1 MSFHPNEIA
10 RRARV
15 ASFIVLGTFLFL
27 TGAFFR
33 TQVVQHERFALK
45 SEQNRLREVPLPAPR
60 GIIRDRFGAVIA
72 ENVPGYSVSILGQSA
87 DSLRATLQ
95 RLSATIPL
103 APSQIEETVRKYRRD
118 PTRPTVVL
126 PDADFPVIS
135 VLEEHALDFP
145 GLIIQSAPKRSYP
158 HGPAVSAFVG
168 YTREITEGQL
178 AAPQYADYEPGQ
190 QIGVSGLESQYEKL
204 LRGRE
209 GTRFVEY
216 DARGR
221 EVRRG
226 AGGRQDLPPLG
237 APDLN
242 TNIDLGLQLYVA
254 DSVFGDSLVG
264 GLLAMN
270 PRTGEVLALHSAP
283 SFDPNWFIGRL
294 SDERYSELS
303 THPGKPLYNKVMQ
316 GRYPPASTF
325 KLATAIIGMQNNVV
339 RLTDRMPEPCTG
351 GFVYGNRRFRCWEPA
366 GHGDITLSRAIELS
380 CDVYFYQL
388 GIRIGLSRLLDGAT
402 AMKFR
407 ERTGIDLP
415 GESSPQWPASR
426 EYWDKRWGPRGWTE
440 AVILNLSIGQGE
452 NDQTVTSMARFYS
465 ALATGGMAVRPEIV
479 KGRVEREQIFQ
490 LTPEQMLGL
499 RNAMAGVVSAT
510 GTAGSAAIRG
520 VVLAGKTGTAQ
531 MPPPLTDHAWFVG
544 FAPAEDPKILV
555 SVLLVNRQHGYNA
568 ARAASKTIEHYL
580 RQAVAPIVDIEGNR

>member
-15 ASFIVLGTFLFL
+15 ASFILMGTFLFL
-27 TGAFFR
+27 VGAFFR
-33 TQVVQHERFALK
+33 TQVVQHERFALR

-60 GIIRDRFGAVIA
+60 GIIRDRNGAVIA
-72 ENVPGYSVSILGQSA
+72 ENVPGYSVSLLGQSA

-95 RLSATIPL
+95 RLSATVPL
-103 APSQIEETVRKYRRD
+103 TPSQIEETVRKYRRD

-126 PDADFPVIS
+126 PDADFAVIS

-158 HGPAVSAFVG
+158 HGPAVAAFVG
-168 YTREITEGQL
+168 YTREITEAQL
-178 AAPQYADYEPGQ
+178 AAPQYSDYEPGQ
-190 QIGVSGLESQYEKL
+190 QIGVSGLEAQYEKV

-226 AGGRQDLPPLG
+226 AGGRQDLPPEG
-237 APDLN
+237 APDLQ
-242 TNIDLGLQLYVA
+242 TNIDLALQVYVA
-254 DSVFGDSLVG
+254 DSVFGDSLIG
-264 GLLAMN
+264 GIMAMN

-294 SDERYSELS
+294 SDERYNELS
-303 THPGKPLYNKVMQ
+303 TNPGKPLYNKVMQ

-339 RLTDRMPEPCTG
+339 RLGDRMPEPCRG
-351 GFVYGNRRFRCWEPA
+351 GFMYGNRYFKCWEKA
-366 GHGDITLSRAIELS
+366 GHGDITLARAIEVS
-380 CDVYFYQL
+380 CDTYFYQL
-388 GIRIGLSRLLDGAT
+388 GIRIGLNRLLDGAT

-415 GESSPQWPASR
+415 GESAPQWPASR
-426 EYWDKRWGPRGWTE
+426 EYFDKRYGRNWTE

-465 ALATGGMAVRPEIV
+465 ALATGGMAVKPEIV
-479 KGRVEREQIFQ
+479 RARLEREQIFQ
-490 LTPEQMLGL
+490 LTPEQMAGL
-499 RNAMAGVVSAT
+499 RDAMKGVVTST
-510 GTAGSAAIRG
+510 GTAGSAAIQG

-531 MPPPLTDHAWFVG
+531 MPYPLKDHSWFVG
-544 FAPAEDPKILV
+544 FAPADDPKILV
-555 SVLLVNRQHGYNA
+555 SVMLVNREHGYNA
-568 ARAASKTIEHYL
+568 ARAASKAIAFYL
-580 RQAVAPIVDIEGNR
+580 KQAVAPLQEIEGG

>member
-10 RRARV
+10 RRARI
-15 ASFIVLGTFLFL
+15 ASLIIVGTFLFL
-27 TGAFFR
+27 IGAFFR

-60 GIIRDRFGAVIA
+60 GIIRDRNGAVIA

-95 RLSATIPL
+95 RLSATVPL
-103 APSQIEETVRKYRRD
+103 SPSQIEEAVRKYRRD

-126 PDADFPVIS
+126 SDADFAVIS
-135 VLEEHALDFP
+135 VLEEHAMDFP

-158 HGPAVSAFVG
+158 HGPAVAAFVG

-190 QIGVSGLESQYEKL
+190 QIGVSGLEGQYEKQ

-226 AGGRQDLPPLG
+226 AGGRQDLAPEG

-242 TNIDLGLQLYVA
+242 TNIDLALQLYVA

-264 GLLAMN
+264 GMLAMN

-283 SFDPNWFIGRL
+283 TFDPNWFIGRL
-294 SDERYSELS
+294 TDERYNQLA

-325 KLATAIIGMQNNVV
+325 KLATAIIGMQNNTVK
-339 RLTDRMPEPCTG
+339 LGDRMPEPCTG
-351 GFVYGNRRFRCWEPA
+351 GFVYGNRRFKCWEPA
-366 GHGDITLSRAIELS
+366 GHGDVTLSQAIEKS

-388 GIRIGLSRLLDGAT
+388 GIRIGLTRLLDGAT

-415 GESSPQWPASR
+415 GESAPQWPASR
-426 EYWDKRWGPRGWTE
+426 EYFDKRYGSRGWTE

-465 ALATGGMAVRPEIV
+465 ALATGGMAVRPEVV
-479 KGRVEREQIFQ
+479 KGRLQREQIFQ
-490 LTPEQMLGL
+490 LTPEQMTGL
-499 RNAMAGVVSAT
+499 RNALGGVVSAQ
-510 GTAGSAAIRG
+510 GTAGSAQIRG

-531 MPPPLTDHAWFVG
+531 MPYPLTDHSWFVG
-544 FAPAEDPKILV
+544 FAPSEDPKILV
-555 SVLLVNRQHGYNA
+555 SVMLVNRSHGYNA
-568 ARAASKTIEHYL
+568 ARAASKAIEYYL
-580 RQAVAPIVDIEGNR
+580 KQSVVQLLDTEGQ

>member
-15 ASFIVLGTFLFL
+15 ASFILMGTFLFL
-27 TGAFFR
+27 IGAFFR
-33 TQVVQHERFALK
+33 TQVLQHERFALK

-60 GIIRDRFGAVIA
+60 GIIRDRNGAIIA

-95 RLSATIPL
+95 RLSATVPL
-103 APSQIEETVRKYRRD
+103 APSQIEEAVRKYRRD
-118 PTRPTVVL
+118 PTRPTVIL
-126 PDADFPVIS
+126 SDADFPVIS

-145 GLIIQSAPKRSYP
+145 GLIIQSAPKRYYP
-158 HGPAVSAFVG
+158 QRSAVAAFVG

-190 QIGVSGLESQYEKL
+190 QIGVIGLEGQYEKL

-226 AGGRQDLPPLG
+226 AGGRQDLAPLG
-237 APDLN
+237 APDLE
-242 TNIDLGLQLYVA
+242 TNIDLALQVFVA
-254 DSVFGDSLVG
+254 DSIFGDSLVG
-264 GLLAMN
+264 GLMAMN

-294 SDERYSELS
+294 TDDRYNSLRND
-303 THPGKPLYNKVMQ
+303 PDRPLYNKVLQ

-325 KLATAIIGMQNNVV
+325 KLATAIIGMQHGIVK
-339 RLTDRMPEPCTG
+339 LTDRMPEPCTG
-351 GFVYGNRRFRCWEPA
+351 GYVYGNRRFRCWEPA
-366 GHGDITLSRAIELS
+366 GHGDVTLSQAIAKS

-388 GIRIGLSRLLDGAT
+388 GIRIGLDRLLQDAT

-407 ERTGIDLP
+407 ERTGLDLP
-415 GESSPQWPASR
+415 DEQSPQWPASR
-426 EYWDKRWGPRGWTE
+426 DYFSRLYGRNWTE

-452 NDQTVTSMARFYS
+452 NDQTVASMARFYS
-465 ALATGGMAVRPEIV
+465 ALATDGMAVRPQIA
-479 KGRVEREQIFQ
+479 KGDGRVERQRVVN
-490 LTPEQMLGL
+490 LTEAQMKGL
-499 RNAMAGVVSAT
+499 KEALAGVVSAE

-520 VVLAGKTGTAQ
+520 TVLAGKTGTGQ
-531 MPPPLTDHAWFVG
+531 MPPPQPDIAWFVG
-544 FAPAEDPKILV
+544 FAPADDPKILV
-555 SVLLVNRQHGYNA
+555 SVVLVNRSHGYNA
-568 ARAASKTIEHYL
+568 ARTAKAAIEYYL
-580 RQAVAPIVDIEGNR
+580 KQATVQLTETEG

>member
-15 ASFIVLGTFLFL
+15 ASFILMGTFLFL
-27 TGAFFR
+27 VGAFFR
-33 TQVVQHERFALK
+33 TQVVQHERFALR

-60 GIIRDRFGAVIA
+60 GIIRDRNGAVIA
-72 ENVPGYSVSILGQSA
+72 ENVPGYAVSLLGQSA

-95 RLSATIPL
+95 RLSATVPL
-103 APSQIEETVRKYRRD
+103 TPSQIEETVRKYRRD

-126 PDADFPVIS
+126 PDADFAVIS

-158 HGPAVSAFVG
+158 HGPAVAAFVG
-168 YTREITEGQL
+168 YTREITEAQL
-178 AAPQYADYEPGQ
+178 AAPQYSDYEPGQ
-190 QIGVSGLESQYEKL
+190 QIGVSGLEAQYEKV

-226 AGGRQDLPPLG
+226 AGGRQDLPPEG
-237 APDLN
+237 APDLQ
-242 TNIDLGLQLYVA
+242 TNIDLALQVYVA
-254 DSVFGDSLVG
+254 DSVFGDSLIG
-264 GLLAMN
+264 GIMAMN

-294 SDERYSELS
+294 SDERYNELS
-303 THPGKPLYNKVMQ
+303 TNPGKPLYNKVMQ

-339 RLTDRMPEPCTG
+339 RLGDRMPEPCRG
-351 GFVYGNRRFRCWEPA
+351 GFMYGNRYFKCWEKA
-366 GHGDITLSRAIELS
+366 GHGDITLARAIEVS
-380 CDVYFYQL
+380 CDTYFYQL
-388 GIRIGLSRLLDGAT
+388 GIRIGLNRLLDGAT

-415 GESSPQWPASR
+415 GESAPQWPASR
-426 EYWDKRWGPRGWTE
+426 EYFDKRYGRNWTE

-465 ALATGGMAVRPEIV
+465 ALATGGMAVKPEIV
-479 KGRVEREQIFQ
+479 RARLEREQIFQ
-490 LTPEQMLGL
+490 LTPEQMAGL
-499 RNAMAGVVSAT
+499 RDAMKGVVTST
-510 GTAGSAAIRG
+510 GTAGSAAIQG

-531 MPPPLTDHAWFVG
+531 MPYPLKDHSWFVG
-544 FAPAEDPKILV
+544 FAPADDPKILV
-555 SVLLVNRQHGYNA
+555 SVMLVNREHGYNA
-568 ARAASKTIEHYL
+568 ARAASKAIAFYL
-580 RQAVAPIVDIEGNR
+580 KQAVAPLQEIEGG

>member
-15 ASFIVLGTFLFL
+15 ASFILMGTFLFL
-27 TGAFFR
+27 IAAFFR
-33 TQVVQHERFALK
+33 TQVLQHERFALK

-60 GIIRDRFGAVIA
+60 GIIRDRNGAIIA
-72 ENVPGYSVSILGQSA
+72 ENVPGYSVSILGQSP

-95 RLSATIPL
+95 RLSATVPL
-103 APSQIEETVRKYRRD
+103 SSSQIEEAVRKHRRD
-118 PTRPTVVL
+118 PTRPTVIL
-126 PDADFPVIS
+126 SDADFPVIS
-135 VLEEHALDFP
+135 VLEEHAPDFP
-145 GLIIQSAPKRSYP
+145 GLIIQSAPKRYYP
-158 HGPAVSAFVG
+158 QKSAVAAFVG

-190 QIGVSGLESQYEKL
+190 QIGVIGLEGQYEKQ

-226 AGGRQDLPPLG
+226 AGGRQDLAPLG
-237 APDLN
+237 APDLE
-242 TNIDLGLQLYVA
+242 TNIDLALQVFVA
-254 DSVFGDSLVG
+254 DSIFGDSLVG
-264 GLLAMN
+264 GLMAMN

-294 SDERYSELS
+294 TDERYNLLRND
-303 THPGKPLYNKVMQ
+303 PNRPLYNKVLQ

-325 KLATAIIGMQNNVV
+325 KLATAIIGLQHGIV

-351 GFVYGNRRFRCWEPA
+351 GYVYGNRRFRCWEPE
-366 GHGDITLSRAIELS
+366 GHGNVTLAQAIEKS

-388 GIRIGLSRLLDGAT
+388 GIRIGLDRLLQDAT

-407 ERTGIDLP
+407 ERTGLDLP
-415 GESSPQWPASR
+415 DEQSPQWPASR
-426 EYWDKRWGPRGWTE
+426 DYFTKLYGRNWTE

-452 NDQTVTSMARFYS
+452 NDQTVASMARFYS
-465 ALATGGMAVRPEIV
+465 ALATDGMAVRPQIAR
-479 KGRVEREQIFQ
+479 GRVERQRIID
-490 LTPEQMLGL
+490 LTEAQMLGL
-499 RNAMAGVVSAT
+499 KEALAGVVSAQ

-520 VVLAGKTGTAQ
+520 TVLAGKTGTGQ
-531 MPPPLTDHAWFVG
+531 MPPPQPDIAWFVG
-544 FAPAEDPKILV
+544 FAPADDPKILV
-555 SVLLVNRQHGYNA
+555 SVVLVNRTHGYNA
-568 ARAASKTIEHYL
+568 ARTAKAAIEYYL
-580 RQAVAPIVDIEGNR
+580 KQSTSLLTETEG

>member
-1 MSFHPNEIA
+1 MSFHPNEIS

-15 ASFIVLGTFLFL
+15 ASFILMGTFLFL
-27 TGAFFR
+27 VGAFFR
-33 TQVVQHERFALK
+33 TQVVHHERFSLR

-60 GIIRDRFGAVIA
+60 GIIRDRNGAVIA
-72 ENVPGYSVSILGQSA
+72 ENVPGYSVSLLGQSA

-95 RLSATIPL
+95 RLSATVPL
-103 APSQIEETVRKYRRD
+103 TPSQIEETVRKYRRD

-126 PDADFPVIS
+126 PDADFAVIS

-158 HGPAVSAFVG
+158 HGPAVAAFVG
-168 YTREITEGQL
+168 YTREITEAQL
-178 AAPQYADYEPGQ
+178 AAPQYSDYEPGQ
-190 QIGVSGLESQYEKL
+190 QIGVSGLEAQYEKV

-226 AGGRQDLPPLG
+226 AGGRQDLPPEG
-237 APDLN
+237 APDLQ
-242 TNIDLGLQLYVA
+242 TNIDLPLQVYVA
-254 DSVFGDSLVG
+254 DSVFGDSLIG
-264 GLLAMN
+264 GIMAMN

-294 SDERYSELS
+294 SDERYNELS
-303 THPGKPLYNKVMQ
+303 TNPGKPLYNKVMQ

-325 KLATAIIGMQNNVV
+325 KLATAIIGIQNNVV
-339 RLTDRMPEPCTG
+339 RLGDRMPEPCRG
-351 GFVYGNRRFRCWEPA
+351 GFMYGNRYFKCWEKA
-366 GHGDITLSRAIELS
+366 GHGDITLTRAIEVS
-380 CDVYFYQL
+380 CDTYFYQL
-388 GIRIGLSRLLDGAT
+388 GIRIGLNRLLDGAT

-415 GESSPQWPASR
+415 GESAPQWPASR
-426 EYWDKRWGPRGWTE
+426 EYFDKRYGRNWTE

-465 ALATGGMAVRPEIV
+465 ALATGGMAVKPEIV
-479 KGRVEREQIFQ
+479 RGRLEREQIFQ
-490 LTPEQMLGL
+490 LTAEQMTGL
-499 RNAMAGVVSAT
+499 RNAMKGVVTST
-510 GTAGSAAIRG
+510 GTAGSAAIQG

-531 MPPPLTDHAWFVG
+531 MPYPLADHSWFVG
-544 FAPAEDPKILV
+544 FAPADDPKILV
-555 SVLLVNRQHGYNA
+555 SVMLVNREHGYNA
-568 ARAASKTIEHYL
+568 ARAASKAIEYYL
-580 RQAVAPIVDIEGNR
+580 KQAVAPLQDIEGG

>member
-15 ASFIVLGTFLFL
+15 ASFILMGTFLFL
-27 TGAFFR
+27 IGAFFR
-33 TQVVQHERFALK
+33 TQVLQHERFALK

-60 GIIRDRFGAVIA
+60 GIIRDRNGAIIA
-72 ENVPGYSVSILGQSA
+72 ENVPGYSVSILGQSP

-95 RLSATIPL
+95 RLSATVPL
-103 APSQIEETVRKYRRD
+103 SSSQIEEAVRKHRRD
-118 PTRPTVVL
+118 PTRPTVIL
-126 PDADFPVIS
+126 SDADFPVIS

-145 GLIIQSAPKRSYP
+145 GLIIQSAPKRYYP
-158 HGPAVSAFVG
+158 QKSAVAAFVG

-190 QIGVSGLESQYEKL
+190 QIGVIGLEGQYEKQ

-226 AGGRQDLPPLG
+226 AGGRQDLAPLG
-237 APDLN
+237 APDLE
-242 TNIDLGLQLYVA
+242 TNIDLALQVFVA

-264 GLLAMN
+264 GLMAMN

-294 SDERYSELS
+294 TDERYNLLRND
-303 THPGKPLYNKVMQ
+303 PNRPLYNKVLQ

-325 KLATAIIGMQNNVV
+325 KLATAIIGLQHGIV

-351 GFVYGNRRFRCWEPA
+351 GYVYGNRRFRCWEPE
-366 GHGDITLSRAIELS
+366 GHGNVTLAQAIEKS

-388 GIRIGLSRLLDGAT
+388 GIRIGLDRLLQDAT

-407 ERTGIDLP
+407 ERTGLDLP
-415 GESSPQWPASR
+415 DEQSPQWPASR
-426 EYWDKRWGPRGWTE
+426 DYFNKLYGRNWTE

-452 NDQTVTSMARFYS
+452 NDQTVASMARFYS
-465 ALATGGMAVRPEIV
+465 ALATDGMAVRPQLA
-479 KGRVEREQIFQ
+479 KGRVERQRIID
-490 LTPEQMLGL
+490 LTEAQMKGL
-499 RNAMAGVVSAT
+499 KEALAGVVSAQ
-510 GTAGSAAIRG
+510 GTAGSAAISG
-520 VVLAGKTGTAQ
+520 TVLAGKTGTGQ
-531 MPPPLTDHAWFVG
+531 MPPPQPDIAWFVG
-544 FAPAEDPKILV
+544 FAPADDPKILV
-555 SVLLVNRQHGYNA
+555 SVVLVNRTHGYNA
-568 ARAASKTIEHYL
+568 ARTAKAAIEYYL
-580 RQAVAPIVDIEGNR
+580 KQSTSLLTETEG

>member
-1 MSFHPNEIA
+1 MSFHPNEVA
-10 RRARV
+10 RRARI
-15 ASFIVLGTFLFL
+15 ASFILMGTFLFL

-33 TQVVQHERFALK
+33 TQVLLHARFALK

-60 GIIRDRFGAVIA
+60 GIIRDRNGAIIA

-95 RLSATIPL
+95 RLSGTVAL
-103 APSQIEETVRKYRRD
+103 APSQIEEAVRKHRRD
-118 PTRPTVVL
+118 PTRPTVIL
-126 PDADFPVIS
+126 SDADFAVIS

-158 HGPAVSAFVG
+158 QGSAVAAFVG

-190 QIGVSGLESQYEKL
+190 QIGVIGLESQYEKQ

-226 AGGRQDLPPLG
+226 AGGRQDLAPEG
-237 APDLN
+237 APDLA
-242 TNIDLGLQLYVA
+242 TNIDLALQVYVA

-264 GLLAMN
+264 GLMAIN
-270 PRTGEVLALHSAP
+270 PKTGEVLALHSAP

-294 SDERYSELS
+294 SDDRYNQLRNN
-303 THPGKPLYNKVMQ
+303 PDRPLYNKVLQ

-325 KLATAIIGMQNNVV
+325 KLATAIVAMQNGVAKM
-339 RLTDRMPEPCTG
+339 TDRMPEPCKG
-351 GFVYGNRRFRCWEPA
+351 GFQYGNRYFRCWEPK
-366 GHGDITLSRAIELS
+366 GHGDVTLARAIEVS

-388 GIRIGLSRLLDGAT
+388 GIRIGLNRLMDGAT
-402 AMKFR
+402 ALKFR
-407 ERTGIDLP
+407 ERTGLDLP
-415 GESSPQWPASR
+415 DESAPQWPANR
-426 EYWDKRWGPRGWTE
+426 EYFNKLYPRGWSE

-452 NDQTVTSMARFYS
+452 NDQTVASMARFYS
-465 ALATGGMAVRPEIV
+465 ALATDGMAVRPQIA
-479 KGRVEREQIFQ
+479 KGRVERQRIMQ
-490 LTPEQMLGL
+490 LSESQMKSL
-499 RNAMAGVVSAT
+499 RDALAGVVSAT
-510 GTAGSAAIRG
+510 GTAGSAQIQG
-520 VVLAGKTGTAQ
+520 TVLAGKTGTGQ
-531 MPPPLTDHAWFVG
+531 MPFPQPDIAWFVG
-544 FAPAEDPKILV
+544 FAPMNDPKILV
-555 SVLLVNRQHGYNA
+555 SVVLVNRSHGYNA
-568 ARAASKTIEHYL
+568 ARTAKAAIEYYL
-580 RQAVAPIVDIEGNR
+580 KQATVQLTGTEG

>member
-15 ASFIVLGTFLFL
+15 ASFLLMGTFLFL
-27 TGAFFR
+27 IAAFFR

-60 GIIRDRFGAVIA
+60 GIIRDRNGAVIA
-72 ENVPGYSVSILGQSA
+72 ENVPGYSVSLLGQSA

-95 RLSATIPL
+95 RLSATVPL
-103 APSQIEETVRKYRRD
+103 TPSQIEETVRKYRRD

-126 PDADFPVIS
+126 PDADFAVIS

-158 HGPAVSAFVG
+158 HGPAVAAFVG

-190 QIGVSGLESQYEKL
+190 QIGVSGLEGQYERV

-226 AGGRQDLPPLG
+226 AGGRQDLPPEG
-237 APDLN
+237 APDLH
-242 TNIDLGLQLYVA
+242 TNIDLSLQVYVA

-264 GLLAMN
+264 GLIAMN

-294 SDERYSELS
+294 SDERYNELN
-303 THPGKPLYNKVMQ
+303 TNPGKPLYNKVMQ

-325 KLATAIIGMQNNVV
+325 KLATAIIGMQNGVV
-339 RLTDRMPEPCTG
+339 KLNDRMPEPCRG
-351 GFVYGNRRFRCWEPA
+351 GFMYGNRYFKCWEKN
-366 GHGDITLSRAIELS
+366 GHGDITLARAIEVS
-380 CDVYFYQL
+380 CDTYFYQL
-388 GIRIGLSRLLDGAT
+388 GIRIGLNRLLDGAT

-415 GESSPQWPASR
+415 GESAPQWPASR
-426 EYWDKRWGPRGWTE
+426 DYFDKKYGRNWTE

-479 KGRVEREQIFQ
+479 KGRFEREQIFQ
-490 LTPEQMLGL
+490 LTADQMAGL

-510 GTAGSAAIRG
+510 GTAGSAAIQG

-531 MPPPLTDHAWFVG
+531 MPYPLADHAWFVG

-555 SVLLVNRQHGYNA
+555 SVLLVNREHGYNA
-568 ARAASKTIEHYL
+568 ARAASRTIGYFL
-580 RQAVAPIVDIEGNR
+580 KQSVVQLLDTEGG

>member
-15 ASFIVLGTFLFL
+15 ASFIILGTFLFL
-27 TGAFFR
+27 VSAFFR
-33 TQVVQHERFALK
+33 TQVVHNERFALK
-45 SEQNRLREVPLPAPR
+45 SQQNRLREVPLPAPR
-60 GIIRDRFGAVIA
+60 GIIRDRHGAVIA
-72 ENVPGYSVSILGQSA
+72 ENVPGYSVSLLGQSA
-87 DSLRATLQ
+87 DSLRATLL
-95 RLSATIPL
+95 RLSATVPL
-103 APSQIEETVRKYRRD
+103 ASSQIEETIRKYRRD
-118 PTRPTVVL
+118 PTRPTVIL
-126 PDADFPVIS
+126 SDADFAVIS

-145 GLIIQSAPKRSYP
+145 GLIIQSAPKRAYP
-158 HGPAVSAFVG
+158 HGSAVAAFVG

-190 QIGVSGLESQYEKL
+190 QIGVSGLEGQYEKL
-204 LRGRE
+204 LRGQE
-209 GTRFVEY
+209 GTRFIEY

-226 AGGRQDLPPLG
+226 AGGRPDLAPLG

-242 TNIDLGLQLYVA
+242 TNIDLALQIYVA
-254 DSVFGDSLVG
+254 DSVFADSLVG
-264 GLLAMN
+264 GMLAMN

-294 SDERYSELS
+294 SDERYNELS
-303 THPGKPLYNKVMQ
+303 SHPGKPLYNKVVQ

-339 RLTDRMPEPCTG
+339 KLNDRMPEPCRG
-351 GFVYGNRRFRCWEPA
+351 GFMYGNRYFKCWEKN
-366 GHGDITLSRAIELS
+366 GHGDITLSRAIEVS
-380 CDVYFYQL
+380 CDTYFYQL
-388 GIRIGLSRLLDGAT
+388 GIRIGLARLLDGAT

-415 GESSPQWPASR
+415 GESAPQWPVSR
-426 EYWDKRWGPRGWTE
+426 DYFDKRYPRGWTE

-452 NDQTVTSMARFYS
+452 NDQTVTNMARFYS

-479 KGRVEREQIFQ
+479 KGRLEREQIFQ
-490 LTPEQMLGL
+490 LTTEQMTGL
-499 RNAMAGVVSAT
+499 RNALAGVVSAT
-510 GTAGSAAIRG
+510 GTAGSAAIQG

-531 MPPPLTDHAWFVG
+531 MPFPLADHSWFVG
-544 FAPAEDPKILV
+544 FAPADDPKILV
-555 SVLLVNRQHGYNA
+555 SVLLVNREHGYNA
-568 ARAASKTIEHYL
+568 ARAAKAAIEYYL
-580 RQAVAPIVDIEGNR
+580 KQRTVQLVDTEGQ